1 MQIPHYIFLLRPP
14 SPFKPAECPP
24 EEYCLCFAQCSFD
37 LIHLST
43 WDTQRVK
50 ANKLAGFI
58 RLTFIKKRTPHTYQ
72 QQRFFL
78 HQHHTLDCDSL
89 IARAGSCLYVF
100 LSVTQPPNEW
110 SFDLQKLICCSSCC
124 HLKVLIQC
132 IVCPL
137 HWE

>member
-1 MQIPHYIFLLRPP
+1 MSSWRILFMLCSMQFWL
-14 SPFKPAECPP
+14 
-24 EEYCLCFAQCSFD
+24 
-37 LIHLST
+37 
-43 WDTQRVK
+43 DTFINMGHSHVK

-58 RLTFIKKRTPHTYQ
+58 RWTFIKKRTPHTYQ

-100 LSVTQPPNEW
+100 LSVTQLPNEW
-110 SFDLQKLICCSSCC
+110 SSDLQKLICCSSCC

-137 HWE
+137 HWEWQFLCTESLC